1 MITIGIPTLNRYD
14 KLEQCLKSIERS
26 SMTAKVT
33 IVDNG
38 GKFDLSPDL
47 DFSVHTPA
55 KNMGVAASWNFL
67 LQKVSEPLIICND
80 DIEFGVNDIEAFYNF
95 YQTSDA
101 GVLYTDNVD
110 FLNMFSCFMV
120 RPATIE
126 KIGYFDEAFYPAY
139 FEDCD
144 YFRRM
149 VLGEISWQAVPTN
162 IIHTA
167 SSTLKGYSSTQMLR
181 HHADFNKNQEYYT
194 EKWGGM
200 PGHETLT
207 RAFNR

>member
-1 MITIGIPTLNRYD
+1 MNIGIPTLNRYD

-26 SMTAKVT
+26 SIVAKVT

-38 GKFDLSPDL
+38 GKFDLSPNL

-55 KNMGVAASWNFL
+55 KNIGVAASWNFL
-67 LQKVSEPLIICND
+67 LQTVSEPLIICND
-80 DIEFGVNDIEAFYNF
+80 DIEFGVDDIQAFYNF
-95 YQTSDA
+95 YQTPDA
-101 GVLYTDNVD
+101 GVLYTNNVD

-120 RPATIE
+120 RPTTIE
-126 KIGYFDEAFYPAY
+126 KIGYFDETFYPAY

-149 VLGEISWQAVPTN
+149 VLGGISWQAVTTN

-167 SSTLKGYSSTQMLR
+167 SSTLKGYNSTQILQ
-181 HHADFNKNQEYYT
+181 HHADFNKNQTYYT
-194 EKWGGM
+194 EKWGDL
-200 PGHETLT
+200 PGRETFPT
-207 RAFNR
+207 PWNR